1 MGSAVLIGRRLYL
14 GHNLRSGEVGHTT
27 LVPGGRPCYCGKS
40 GCVDA
45 YCRAGLLHGHTGGSL
60 KDFFLRLHTGDA
72 ALRSVWDAYLDN
84 VAVVV
89 NNLRMMLDCDVIL
102 GGYVGGTWMQSW
114 PGCAAARPSATPSS
128 RTPTISRPV
137 PIKKKRPPWA
147 RPSRGSKNICKHF
160 ERAAKPRKGTVKMY
174 KAIIADDEETVRRG
188 LVTHFNWGKHGVE
201 VAGVFDD
208 GVPALDFVRR
218 NEVDIIVTDVR
229 MSHMDGI
236 TLAKNVLE
244 SYPGVKII
252 FISGYADVGY
262 LRDALK
268 MEAVD
273 YILKSID
280 IDELDAVITK
290 VVAMLDQRSSQQLVL
305 EDMARKL
312 EQSMPLL
319 RQRRLCDLLQNN
331 DESEEDILQSIE
343 FLGIPLNSQTH
354 YAVLVLRLQ
363 PKSKWLT
370 MGSMPEK
377 DRITFSMALEEL
389 FARVLAEYG
398 VNVVFKG
405 RLSEY
410 IAILDVEHDEYEED
424 LLSVAEHL
432 QARIRS
438 EMKLDTMIGISEPFR
453 GLRSVRSAYANA
465 CEAISRCYLIGKD
478 IPISIKKYEDDGS
491 GRTLREQAEKE
502 ICDSILNGDTAA
514 VHLALERAVAGI
526 RALPGEDEQQNFML
540 FLLLLPTRLMTNMRT
555 ENMGPYASHLKL
567 TASFLQCNGLG
578 EQEAMLA
585 SVYEDL
591 TLHLQKMSTPH
602 TNTVIKRVREII
614 AAQYMEQLSVTS
626 LAEAVYLTPT
636 YLCVLFKQATGKT
649 INEYITQE
657 RLNKAKEF
665 LAQTNI
671 HLYDVCYK
679 VGYLSPSYFSRL
691 FKKYTGQTPGEYR
704 ENTMLNARPAAE
716 KEAEQ
721 L

>member
-1 MGSAVLIGRRLYL
+1 
-14 GHNLRSGEVGHTT
+14 
-27 LVPGGRPCYCGKS
+27 
-40 GCVDA
+40 
-45 YCRAGLLHGHTGGSL
+45 
-60 KDFFLRLHTGDA
+60 
-72 ALRSVWDAYLDN
+72 
-84 VAVVV
+84 
-89 NNLRMMLDCDVIL
+89 
-102 GGYVGGTWMQSW
+102 
-114 PGCAAARPSATPSS
+114 
-128 RTPTISRPV
+128 
-137 PIKKKRPPWA
+137 
-147 RPSRGSKNICKHF
+147 
-160 ERAAKPRKGTVKMY
+160 MY

-290 VVAMLDQRSSQQLVL
+290 VVAMLDQRSSQQLAL

-514 VHLALERAVAGI
+514 VHRALERAVAGI

-567 TASFLQCNGLG
+567 TASFLQCNSLG

-704 ENTMLNARPAAE
+704 ENIMLNARPAAE